1 MHQFNKVEMYQF
13 TAQEKS
19 EDAFDELVEKAES
32 LVKGLGLHYRVVK
45 LAAGDC
51 SAGAAKTYDI
61 EAYIPSMNMY
71 YEVSS
76 VSNVKEYQSRRG
88 NMRYRGADGKIKF
101 LHTLNGSGLATSRL
115 MVALIETYQQEDGS
129 LVIPDVLSP
138 FLGGLD
144 KFTK

>member
-1 MHQFNKVEMYQF
+1 M
-13 TAQEKS
+13 
-19 EDAFDELVEKAES
+19 D
-32 LVKGLGLHYRVVK
+32 
-45 LAAGDC
+45 
-51 SAGAAKTYDI
+51 
-61 EAYIPSMNMY
+61 MY

-129 LVIPDVLSP
+129 LVIPDVLRP